1 MAQIS
6 GVILDNRKQIE
17 TALMSIYGVGRPT
30 AQDILSEAKV
40 AADLRVK
47 DLNDN
52 QIQAIQ
58 KTINDSVEVQV
69 EGDRRQIVMGNIK
82 HLKDIQS
89 YRGKR
94 HLAKLPSRGQRTR
107 TNARTR
113 RGKKVTVGGTTK
125 KAPSKT

>member
-6 GVILDNRKQIE
+6 GVVLDNRKQIE
-17 TALMSIYGVGRPT
+17 TALMAIYGIGRQT
-30 AQDILSEAKV
+30 AQGVLVAAKV
-40 AADLRVK
+40 DSSLRVK
-47 DLNDN
+47 DLNDS

-58 KTINDSVEVQV
+58 KSINDDATIQV
-69 EGDRRQIVMGNIK
+69 EGDRRQVVMGNIK

-89 YRGKR
+89 YRGRR

-113 RGKKVTVGGTTK
+113 RGKKTTVGGTAK

>member
-6 GVILDNRKQIE
+6 GVVLDSRKQVE
-17 TALMSIYGVGRPT
+17 TALMAIHGVGRPT
-30 AQDILSEAKV
+30 AQTVLGSAKIGSDV
-40 AADLRVK
+40 RVRDLT
-47 DLNDN
+47 DA

-58 KTINDSVEVQV
+58 RAINDDDAVQV
-69 EGDRRQIVMGNIK
+69 EGDRRQLVLGSIK

-89 YRGKR
+89 YRGRR
-94 HLAKLPSRGQRTR
+94 HLARLPARGQRTR

-113 RGKKVTVGGTTK
+113 RGKRVTVGGTAK

>member
-6 GVILDNRKQIE
+6 GVILDNRKQVE

-30 AQDILSEAKV
+30 SQTVLADAKV
-40 AADLRVK
+40 DGALRVK

-58 KTINDSVEVQV
+58 KAINDSSEVQV